1 MQQRGI
7 DPTERLEVGR
17 LLAHALPLFIVTIMA
32 LLTFLRANEDLFD
45 FGHPV
50 SLGLAIGLLGDGPF
64 VERDRQYGQDQ

>member
-1 MQQRGI
+1 
-7 DPTERLEVGR
+7 
-17 LLAHALPLFIVTIMA
+17 MA